1 MRAEIRT
8 FAVTFAAFT
17 LGLTGCASTLES
29 LVKSPSVELRD
40 VKVVGLGFNNQT
52 FLLSFDVSNPNP
64 IALPVSSVSY
74 GIKLDGHRFASG
86 KTPSEFSVPAGG
98 DAQFAISVDLNL
110 LQTAPQLL
118 SIVRQSAHQD
128 VTYELEGQLVVD
140 IPLAPPVSY
149 RNAGSI
155 RLSAGSL

>member
-1 MRAEIRT
+1 MRATVRT
-8 FAVTFAAFT
+8 IACAFAVLA
-17 LGLTGCASTLES
+17 LSLMGCATSLDN
-29 LVKSPSVELRD
+29 LVKSPRVELRD
-40 VKVVGLGFNNQT
+40 VSVLGLGFNNQT

-64 IALPVSSVSY
+64 FPLPVSSVSY
-74 GIKLDGHRFASG
+74 GIKLDGLRFASG
-86 KTPSEFSVPAGG
+86 ETPSEFSVPASG
-98 DAQFAISVDLNL
+98 DTQFAVSVDLNL

-118 SIVRQSAHQD
+118 SIVRQSARND
-128 VTYELEGQLVVD
+128 VSYELEGQLVVD